1 MTEARITKKGGV
13 MRPFNRFG
21 TPGGRDAFSDMPV
34 AYR

>member
-1 MTEARITKKGGV
+1 MAEARITKKGRD
-13 MRPFNRFG
+13 MRPYDRFG

>member
-1 MTEARITKKGGV
+1 MTEAQITKKGRV
-13 MRPFNRFG
+13 MRPYDRFG